1 MSIPQS
7 VFNSPS
13 PTLHTLKQIIDRRDQ
28 VIPGGSS
35 IQKLIGLT
43 PLLVE
48 HHGHASVEGGARR
61 RHLMDEEFGVD
72 DSFNDLSL
80 AAGDV
85 SVQVVRN
92 SNR

>member
-1 MSIPQS
+1 ML
-7 VFNSPS
+7 VR
-13 PTLHTLKQIIDRRDQ
+13 QIIDRRDQ
-28 VIPGGSS
+28 VIPGGASV
-35 IQKLIGLT
+35 QKLIGQT

-48 HHGHASVEGGARR
+48 HQGHANRR
-61 RHLMDEEFGVD
+61 RFVDDDEFGVD

-80 AAGDV
+80 AVGDV